1 MCWIKVNSTECSC
14 HLVFCI
20 VPGITC
26 LITQF
31 TTCKV
36 IFLVNILL
44 VIAVT
49 YWEECIHIG
58 AMFHL
63 CNLSATTKLHVFI
76 ILVIFTCTSLFFTL
90 HTLHF
95 SHFLPSPLP
104 TCLKC
109 YILHVYLYTHIIEL
123 ITYTCMSYRVH

>member
-44 VIAVT
+44 VIAVI
-49 YWEECIHIG
+49 YWEEGIHIG

-76 ILVIFTCTSLFFTL
+76 ILVIFTCTLRLFFYITY
-90 HTLHF
+90 F
-95 SHFLPSPLP
+95 AFLTFPAIPIANLSKMLYPACVLVY
-104 TCLKC
+104 THNRTYNL
-109 YILHVYLYTHIIEL
+109 YLYVI
-123 ITYTCMSYRVH
+123 